1 MAKTATEEIKLV
13 ISMDSSGVSKGTDE
27 LGSSVGGATSSF
39 SGLFTAMK
47 KISAALVGFGLDA
60 SNVAIAYDKAMN
72 TVAAVTGLDLQGDE
86 IEALNDK
93 VFELGISTPRTMSE
107 IAGAMEIAGK
117 AGLNYIEIMDAMP
130 ATIQLSVIAD
140 TNLDE
145 VTDSAA
151 KIMRA
156 FDIPA
161 EQFSD
166 VVDAMAVAATNAPL
180 TVTDL
185 ATSMQYA
192 AINAN
197 EFGFSLNET
206 ASAIGVMAANGIT
219 GSRAGTQLR
228 QMMLKLAAPT
238 NQAQEAMDELGF
250 TAYDSQGNMK
260 GLEQIIGELTEKTKD
275 MTDEQKFATMKTI
288 FQTRA
293 LSSMLALMTDTD
305 EEAANL
311 GITYAEMGAKL
322 EDAGGAAQR
331 MYDTIQEGSVG
342 TTERLHAVQDA
353 VKNIFGEKVNE
364 ILDPMKEFFTRIL
377 VWVAELDDETL
388 EFITT
393 FGAMF
398 VAITAVVG
406 VVLGLVAVLSMLSGP
421 ALIVAGIVIA
431 LTALGTFLV
440 GFMKT
445 GLLEELLGPRP
456 DLNGLSSLSE
466 EEIAPF
472 IKKMKALD
480 ESMAEFTITGLI
492 SEEDLAEMKR
502 TFEDVTTYIE
512 TNYMNRLKAAQ
523 TMILS
528 MDLNPNMS
536 DERRQEVLNALQ
548 SSYDEKITKI
558 EENEASIQAIQTKIY
573 EENRKAT
580 LEEQLEIQRITDMT
594 QDMAVQSLTT
604 NVEDKQLLLD
614 HWNYTKKEITQ
625 QAASDLLVEQ
635 IAARDKAMQ
644 ASDDD
649 YAAQLNAIE
658 DSHKAING
666 LTDEE
671 YKLML
676 SDAET
681 AYNAQQN
688 AATEAY
694 EGIVTAVK
702 QNLGEASNT
711 LDYETGKMLTR
722 WDRFKSNIDAGVS
735 NWKSGAAI
743 IKKKWQHFWGT
754 GKKDTVV
761 DPSGAGGGGG
771 GGGLAKGGIVDKA
784 TIALIGEGAYPEA
797 VVPLSAK
804 GISDFIGGVSGKSG
818 LMPGDGVTI
827 NNNNTYQTGATVSDI
842 QGMLDSQTQDDIIA
856 WELA

>member
-827 NNNNTYQTGATVSDI
+827 NNNNTYQTGATLADI
-842 QGMLDSQTQDDIIA
+842 QGMLESQTQDDIIA